1 MPIWNQKMVID
12 ETLASTQVDKTRK
25 SQSAIATRNRLLQA
39 TSHIIQAQGVER
51 LTLDAVAKEA
61 QVSKGGLLYHF
72 SSKESLVVEV
82 IQYLMDDFD
91 AAINRELAQDN
102 ALDLPG
108 RWLRAYVKA
117 TFNYKT
123 LPMSLI
129 SSLLSA
135 VTTNPEELL
144 KPVQSRFD
152 CWQQKIEVNGLD
164 PLRANLVKLAADGLG
179 MNEMFGLSIVDD
191 AIRQQLLEMLL
202 EIIQEAELSDHR
214 ITQTLERGHTT
225 GC

>member
-1 MPIWNQKMVID
+1 MVAD
-12 ETLASTQVDKTRK
+12 RTPASTQVDKTRK
-25 SQSAIATRNRLLQA
+25 SQSSAIATRDRLLQA
-39 TSHIIQAQGVER
+39 TSHIIQTQGVER

-72 SSKESLVVEV
+72 SSKESLVVGV

-91 AAINRELAQDN
+91 AAIDRELVQDN

-123 LPMSLI
+123 LSISLI

-152 CWQQKIEVNGLD
+152 CWQKKIEVNGLD
-164 PLRANLVKLAADGLG
+164 PVRANLVRLAADGLG
-179 MNEMFGLSIVDD
+179 TNEMFGLSVVDD
-191 AIRQQLLEMLL
+191 AMRQKLLEMLL
-202 EIIQEAELSDHR
+202 AIIQEAELGNLH
-214 ITQTLERGHTT
+214 IKQTLDR
-225 GC
+225 

>member
-1 MPIWNQKMVID
+1 LPIWNQKMVID
-12 ETLASTQVDKTRK
+12 ETPASTQVDKTRK

-39 TSHIIQAQGVER
+39 TSYIIQAQGVER

-72 SSKESLVVEV
+72 SSKESLVVGV

-91 AAINRELAQDN
+91 AAIDRELAQDN
-102 ALDLPG
+102 ALDSPG
-108 RWLRAYVKA
+108 KWLRAYVKA

-123 LPMSLI
+123 LSMSLI

-164 PLRANLVKLAADGLG
+164 PLRANLVRLAADGLG
-179 MNEMFGLSIVDD
+179 TNEMFGLSVVDD
-191 AIRQQLLEMLL
+191 VIRQQLLEMLL
-202 EIIQEAELSDHR
+202 EIIQEAELSDYR
-214 ITQTLERGHTT
+214 IIPN
-225 GC
+225 

>member
-12 ETLASTQVDKTRK
+12 ETPASTQVDKTRK

-39 TSHIIQAQGVER
+39 TSYIIQAQGVER

-72 SSKESLVVEV
+72 SSKESLVVGV

-91 AAINRELAQDN
+91 AAIDRELAQDN
-102 ALDLPG
+102 ALDSPG
-108 RWLRAYVKA
+108 KWLRAYVKA

-123 LPMSLI
+123 LSMSLI

-164 PLRANLVKLAADGLG
+164 PLRANLVRLAADGLG
-179 MNEMFGLSIVDD
+179 TNEMFGLSVVDD
-191 AIRQQLLEMLL
+191 VIRQQLLEMLL
-202 EIIQEAELSDHR
+202 EIIQEAELSDYR
-214 ITQTLERGHTT
+214 IIPN
-225 GC
+225 